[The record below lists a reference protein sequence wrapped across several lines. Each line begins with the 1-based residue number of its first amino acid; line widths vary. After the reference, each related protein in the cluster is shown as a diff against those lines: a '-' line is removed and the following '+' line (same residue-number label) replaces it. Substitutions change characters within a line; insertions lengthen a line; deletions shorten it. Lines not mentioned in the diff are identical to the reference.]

1 MSDSFGQWVPAIAG
15 AVLGLLLTAFAVIS
29 TRRLD
34 AHVKKA
40 PEPAEDSPGRQGG
53 TPRA

>member
-15 AVLGLLLTAFAVIS
+15 AVLGLLLSAYAVIS

-34 AHVKKA
+34 ARLKKTRDGKA
-40 PEPAEDSPGRQGG
+40 DGPGSQGG
-53 TPRA
+53 APNV